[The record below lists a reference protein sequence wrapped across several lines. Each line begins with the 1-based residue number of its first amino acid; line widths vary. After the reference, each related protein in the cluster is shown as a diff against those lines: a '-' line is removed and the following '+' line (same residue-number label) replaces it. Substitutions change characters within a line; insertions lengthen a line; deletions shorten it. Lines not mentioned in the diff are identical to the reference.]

1 MARSLAH
8 FILEGPYMPRVTIRL
23 DADTHAR
30 LYARALA
37 QEQTLSEIVRHAL
50 NQTPEAQPPAT
61 QTPQPHSLGA
71 CVRRVVQGMN
81 EPGFPLGTL
90 VCEAAECLDLPVLET
105 LVGLVVEGLHSIEE
119 RFSAH
124 PEASPPLRG

>member
-1 MARSLAH
+1 
-8 FILEGPYMPRVTIRL
+8 MPRVTIRL

-37 QEQTLSEIVRHAL
+37 QEQTLSEIVRDAL
-50 NQTPEAQPPAT
+50 NQTPEAQTPETQTPET
-61 QTPQPHSLGA
+61 QTPQTHSLGA

-105 LVGLVVEGLHSIEE
+105 LVGLVVEGLYSIEE

-124 PEASPPLRG
+124 PEASPRLRG